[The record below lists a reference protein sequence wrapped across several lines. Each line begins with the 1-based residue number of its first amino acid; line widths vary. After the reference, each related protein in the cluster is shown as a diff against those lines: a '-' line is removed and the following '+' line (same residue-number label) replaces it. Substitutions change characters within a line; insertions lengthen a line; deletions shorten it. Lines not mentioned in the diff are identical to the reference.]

1 MPRITKDN
9 PITNYVSRAELN
21 RIRAG
26 IETSARKKTV
36 TVSESTLRELIQWA
50 IGNRGSKHTNPYLVP
65 EVRAMLIEIAEHRGR
80 FSADSWYDA
89 LVNWGDHYLLLADYA
104 GYVQAQARVDQAY
117 QNPTDWT
124 VKALRNVAAMGPFSA
139 DRTIAE
145 YAEKIWNSPS
155 LEIAG

>member
-21 RIRAG
+21 RIQNS
-26 IETSARKKTV
+26 IEKSVNKKSI
-36 TVSESTLRELIQWA
+36 TVSENTLRELIQWA

-89 LVNWGDHYLLLADYA
+89 LVNW
-104 GYVQAQARVDQAY
+104 
-117 QNPTDWT
+117 
-124 VKALRNVAAMGPFSA
+124 
-139 DRTIAE
+139 
-145 YAEKIWNSPS
+145 
-155 LEIAG
+155 